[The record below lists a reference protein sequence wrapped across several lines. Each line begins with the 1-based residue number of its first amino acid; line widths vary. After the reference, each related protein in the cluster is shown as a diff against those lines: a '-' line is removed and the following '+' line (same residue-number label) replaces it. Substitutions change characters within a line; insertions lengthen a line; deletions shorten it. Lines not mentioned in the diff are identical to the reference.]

1 MPMAMAKSVRE
12 AGFTLLE
19 LIVVIAIMGILWG
32 IALPNYRNSVIQAK
46 EAVLREN
53 LYRLRDTIDHYH
65 ADKGKYPES
74 LQALVDA
81 GYLRELPRD
90 PITTSTEWTQVPA
103 EAEADDPLSTQ
114 VGIYDIKSTSE
125 TVGLNGKPYNEW

>member
-1 MPMAMAKSVRE
+1 MARRRSQ

-32 IALPNYRNSVIQAK
+32 IALPNYRNSVLQAK

-53 LYRLRDTIDHYH
+53 LYRLRDAIDHYH

-74 LQALVDA
+74 LQALVEA
-81 GYLRELPRD
+81 GYLRAIPAD
-90 PITTSTEWTQVPA
+90 PVLGAPTWEEVPA
-103 EAEADDPLSTQ
+103 EAEADDPQAVSP
-114 VGIYDIKSTSE
+114 GIYDVKSTAEGASL
-125 TVGLNGKPYNEW
+125 TGKPYKEW